1 MPIIIYDNGRIDLRT
16 IDQCSPDEWELPGQI
31 HELEQWLKANH
42 DKIPP
47 GKYVADIG
55 FQIRREAT
63 GGGSVI
69 SSEMIQLLAKMGME
83 IYLSEYGP
91 DSTKAAI
98 PNLGSILLGKP
109 GLGGH
114 PPRPPKY

>member
-16 IDQCSPDEWELPGQI
+16 IDQCSPDEWELPSQI

-109 GLGGH
+109 GLGG
-114 PPRPPKY
+114 